1 MKLMTFNVRI
11 DVEVDQENNWKYRV
25 KKIAEYINQEN
36 PHVIGM
42 QEANIPMLEDLKP
55 LLKEYQV
62 IGEPRNKGGET
73 TAIWI
78 RKDVPFT
85 DEQTIFLTSTP
96 NVPSVIEGSA
106 FPRIATS
113 IRISDDRGEFLL
125 VNTHLDY
132 LRDDVKKR
140 QMEHLL
146 DTLPD
151 NTRIVLMGDFNQG
164 PNGAVQQLLEQH
176 HFTSTY
182 QKDELGKASFHAF
195 KGDTKGVPI
204 DFIYVKGFS
213 NIPIAKI
220 DQTCEKDF
228 FLSDHYPVIINY

>member
-11 DVEVDQENNWKYRV
+11 DVEVDKENNWKFRYQ
-25 KKIAEYINQEN
+25 KIAEYINQEN

-42 QEANIPMLEDLKP
+42 QEANIPMLDDLKP
-55 LLKEYQV
+55 FLKNYQV

-85 DEQTIFLTSTP
+85 DERTIFLTSTP

-106 FPRIATS
+106 FPRIATF
-113 IRISDDRGEFLL
+113 IRISDDKGEFLL

-132 LRDDVKKR
+132 LLDDVKKR

-146 DTLPD
+146 DTLPVD
-151 NTRIVLMGDFNQG
+151 ERIVLMGDFNQG
-164 PNGAVQQLLEQH
+164 PNGPVHQLLEQH
-176 HFTSTY
+176 HFISTY

-195 KGDTKGVPI
+195 TGETKGEPI
-204 DFIYVKGFS
+204 DFIYVKGFT
-213 NIPIAKI
+213 NIPIAEI
-220 DQTCEKDF
+220 DQECEKDF
-228 FLSDHYPVIINY
+228 FLSDHYPVIIDY